1 MRPRKG
7 ERRREGGTSS
17 TRGRLLRDV
26 FQVMS
31 QGHVPRRACQPTSCL
46 SPVTA
51 AARPLGERRA
61 LSSPPRT
68 GTGTTSL
75 HQSDRRHTASMRTTL
90 RPSELCPASQE
101 RGSNVAPKVS
111 RNLSRLTSGAGIE
124 TNSLVGY
131 TDKKTCGHA
140 RVNVFEREEQVQ
152 HAGDCCGMYSR

>member
-1 MRPRKG
+1 MQTHALGLILRKRCHNVPYR
-7 ERRREGGTSS
+7 ERSP
-17 TRGRLLRDV
+17 LLA
-26 FQVMS
+26 S
-31 QGHVPRRACQPTSCL
+31 GLLP
-46 SPVTA
+46 TA
-51 AARPLGERRA
+51 AAARHNGTRCTNPSRSRVPRWDLRPCFA
-61 LSSPPRT
+61 CF
-68 GTGTTSL
+68 
-75 HQSDRRHTASMRTTL
+75 TATL

-131 TDKKTCGHA
+131 TDNKTCGHA